1 MKRMKIVLLA
11 VLLTVSAAL
20 AGKAQVLMSGD
31 VDFRVYNSRIRLFVE
46 NITNLGDETTDRLRL
61 RVWGTKD
68 RDDHF
73 SEGRLLA
80 VGLIP
85 RVFPHDT
92 FHDLRRTLHVFR
104 PPTGWYYV
112 TLTLEERTFD
122 DEGQVHWELRDVVE
136 FDGLQYFSR
145 SGHDHFP
152 FPF

>member
-1 MKRMKIVLLA
+1 MKRLKIVLLA
-11 VLLTVSAAL
+11 GLLTLSAAF

-31 VDFRVYNSRIRLFVE
+31 VDFQVYGSRIRIFVE
-46 NITNLGDETTDRLRL
+46 DITNLGDETTDRLRF

-73 SEGRLLA
+73 SEGRIFA

-85 RVFPHDT
+85 RIFPHR
-92 FHDLRRTLHVFR
+92 DLDDVRRTLHLFR
-104 PPTGWYYV
+104 PSTGWYYV

-122 DEGQVHWELRDVVE
+122 EEGQVHWEVRDVVE
-136 FDGLQYFSR
+136 FDGLHYFSR
-145 SGHDHFP
+145 SRDYFP